1 MTNTMMRRRT
11 ALSGLTLAL
20 LTACGVKKAP
30 IIGTQIP
37 VVQGGSGME
46 VAPDAPAVTLPAA
59 MPLAEWT
66 QSVANPA
73 HAPGNVAAPLNF
85 KPLWDAGAG
94 APGGYRALLLASP
107 LVAGGHAFTMDSDAT
122 VRGHSLTDGSQI
134 WQTNTRPK
142 HVSTH
147 NMGGGIAYASGRI
160 YASTGYS
167 EVMAIDAASGKILW
181 RQPLLLPAR
190 SAPLVANG
198 LVAVVI
204 YNDILLTFDA
214 NTGTPG
220 WRFSGNAGQPS
231 GAAVGVSGA
240 PAYADGIIVAGF
252 STGLLAGIDANS
264 GTPLW
269 EQSLAAGYG
278 QASALDFSDIVAC
291 PVIAN
296 GVVYAINLGD
306 TFMAVDLHSG
316 VKVWTHSA
324 SGIQA
329 PAVSGGFVFQLDGKQ
344 MLYAVHADDG
354 LVSWSLQMP
363 AFKKPKKRSDPI
375 AWAGPVLVNGQLVLS
390 NDHGEIAIVD
400 AVAGKLTQT
409 AQLDGPADI
418 APIAA
423 AGMLLQLTRNAKL
436 TAYG

>member
-37 VVQGGSGME
+37 VVQADTGMD
-46 VAPDAPAVTLPAA
+46 VAADAPAVTLPAA
-59 MPLAEWT
+59 TPLANWT
-66 QSVANPA
+66 QSVANAA
-73 HAPGNVAAPLNF
+73 HAPGNVAAPLNL
-85 KPLWDAGAG
+85 KALWSAGVG
-94 APGGYRALLLASP
+94 APGGYRATLVASP
-107 LVAGGHAFTMDSDAT
+107 LVANGHVFTMDSDAS
-122 VRGHSLTDGSQI
+122 VRGFALTGGGHL
-134 WQTNTRPK
+134 WETNTRPK
-142 HVSTH
+142 HVTIH
-147 NMGGGIAYASGRI
+147 NMGGGIAYGSGKI
-160 YASTGYS
+160 YVSTGYS
-167 EVMAIDAASGKILW
+167 EVMAIDAGSGKILW

-198 LVAVVI
+198 LVAVLI

-231 GAAVGVSGA
+231 GAAVGITGA

-278 QASALDFSDIVAC
+278 QASALDFSDVVAC

-324 SGIQA
+324 SGTQV
-329 PAVSGGFVFQLDGKQ
+329 PAVAGGFVFQLDNQ
-344 MLYAVHADDG
+344 QVLYAVHADDG
-354 LVSWSLQMP
+354 LVSWSLQLP
-363 AFKKPKKRSDPI
+363 AYKKPKNKTKPI
-375 AWAGPVLVNGQLVLS
+375 LWAGPVLVNGQLVLS
-390 NDHGEIAIVD
+390 NDHGEIALVD

-409 AQLDGPADI
+409 AKLDAPADMP
-418 APIAA
+418 PIAA
-423 AGMLLQLTRNAKL
+423 SGMLLQLTRNAKL